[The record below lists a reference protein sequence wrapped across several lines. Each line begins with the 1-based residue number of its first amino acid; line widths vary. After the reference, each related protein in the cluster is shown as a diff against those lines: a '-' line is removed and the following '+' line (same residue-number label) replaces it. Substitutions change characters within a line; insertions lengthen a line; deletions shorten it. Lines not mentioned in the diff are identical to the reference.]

1 MRMTEKR
8 LSTCEALRPPKSRAV
23 QKRILLVDDDE
34 GIVAAVGP
42 ALAAHG
48 YDVATANDGMEALA
62 AFENDEPDLVL
73 LDLMMPL
80 LGGLEICRRIRETST
95 TPIIVLS
102 VKGGEG
108 DIVSVLDL
116 GADDYLVKPFRL
128 SELRARI
135 SAVLRRVGKVR
146 SKKITCGDLEI
157 DTEKRHVKIAGRGV
171 MLTPIEYALIAELG
185 ANAGRVLTTRLL
197 LQRVWGRQ
205 YGSESDYVKGVVRRL
220 RVKLEPDPAHPRYIV
235 TEPHV
240 GYRLNDA
247 FEQLRSDDAA
257 EDPG

>member
-1 MRMTEKR
+1 
-8 LSTCEALRPPKSRAV
+8 
-23 QKRILLVDDDE
+23 
-34 GIVAAVGP
+34 
-42 ALAAHG
+42 
-48 YDVATANDGMEALA
+48 
-62 AFENDEPDLVL
+62 
-73 LDLMMPL
+73 MMPR
-80 LGGLEICRRIRETST
+80 LGGLEICRRIRESST

-157 DTEKRHVKIAGRGV
+157 DTEKRQVKIAGRSV
-171 MLTPIEYALIAELG
+171 TLTPIEYALIAELG

-220 RVKLEPDPAHPRYIV
+220 RVKLEPDPAHPRYII

-240 GYRLNDA
+240 GYRL
-247 FEQLRSDDAA
+247 DDAL
-257 EDPG
+257 DGP

>member
-1 MRMTEKR
+1 MRTTENTMPASDAHRMTKAR
-8 LSTCEALRPPKSRAV
+8 ALP
-23 QKRILLVDDDE
+23 KRILLVDDDE

-42 ALAAHG
+42 ALAVHG
-48 YDVATANDGMEALA
+48 YEVTTAPDGVEALS

-73 LDLMMPL
+73 LDLMMPR

-108 DIVSVLDL
+108 DIVSVLDQ

-135 SAVLRRVGKVR
+135 SAVLRRADKVR

-157 DTEKRHVKIAGRGV
+157 DTEKRHVRVAGRSV
-171 MLTPIEYALIAELG
+171 TLTPIEYALIAELG

-220 RVKLEPDPAHPRYIV
+220 RVKLEPDPAHPRYII

-240 GYRLNDA
+240 GYRL
-247 FEQLRSDDAA
+247 DDAPEQRRA
-257 EDPG
+257 EDTGPV

>member
-1 MRMTEKR
+1 MTEKR
-8 LSTCEALRPPKSRAV
+8 IPAAEAQRPARPRAL
-23 QKRILLVDDDE
+23 QKRILLVDDDD

-42 ALAAHG
+42 ALALHG
-48 YDVATANDGMEALA
+48 YEVTTAVDGIEALA
-62 AFENDEPDLVL
+62 AFESDEPDLVL
-73 LDLMMPL
+73 LDLMMPR
-80 LGGLEICRRIRETST
+80 LGGLEICRRIRESSS

-135 SAVLRRVGKVR
+135 SAVLRRAGKVR
-146 SKKITCGDLEI
+146 SKKIACGDLEI
-157 DTEKRHVKIAGRGV
+157 DTEKRLVKVGGRSV
-171 MLTPIEYALIAELG
+171 TLTPIEYALIAELG

-220 RVKLEPDPAHPRYIV
+220 RVKLEPDPAHPRYII

-240 GYRLNDA
+240 GYRL
-247 FEQLRSDDAA
+247 DDALEQPRP
-257 EDPG
+257 EDAGPG